1 MRTENFYNYIK
12 TLTFTLKTILTMDTR
27 RHRHR
32 QPKGKQPTTRTRRAP
47 PKEVP
52 VPALALKHKDYLTLL
67 STSKNKSRR
76 QHLLDA
82 ASSSEIRSVTECIQN
97 LVEGNIPLGKKD
109 LQHLQRYKRVLRT
122 LAQKCVGTKEKRTI
136 LKQKGGFL
144 SLLLPL
150 AIKAVA
156 GLFQMMKP

>member
-1 MRTENFYNYIK
+1 
-12 TLTFTLKTILTMDTR
+12 MDTS
-27 RHRHR
+27 RHHR
-32 QPKGKQPTTRTRRAP
+32 QPKRKQFITTTTTRRLNT
-47 PKEVP
+47 PKVP

-67 STSKNKSRR
+67 STSKNKCRR
-76 QHLLDA
+76 QHLLHA

-97 LVEGNIPLGKKD
+97 LVEGNIPLGKKE
-109 LQHLQRYKRVLRT
+109 LQHLQQYKRVLRT
-122 LAQKCVGTKEKRTI
+122 LAQKCVATKEKRAI

-144 SLLLPL
+144 SFLLPL

>member
-1 MRTENFYNYIK
+1 MVSRRQHHRTPK
-12 TLTFTLKTILTMDTR
+12 SKQPAATTR
-27 RHRHR
+27 RLN
-32 QPKGKQPTTRTRRAP
+32 TRRAP
-47 PKEVP
+47 PKVP
-52 VPALALKHKDYLTLL
+52 IPALALKHKDYLTLL
-67 STSKNKSRR
+67 STSKNKTRR
-76 QHLLDA
+76 HHLLDA
-82 ASSSEIRSVTECIQN
+82 ASSSEIRSVTECIKN
-97 LVEGNIPLGKKD
+97 LVEGNIPLGKKE

-122 LAQKCVGTKEKRTI
+122 LAQKCVATKEKRTI